1 MNVDLFGKRLTP
13 RGGLLKVGL
22 VLMTTNVQQQPTLR
36 LPKIMTPKNELK
48 TIYERIIEREKRVFY

>member
-13 RGGLLKVGL
+13 GGGLLKVGL

-36 LPKIMTPKNELK
+36 LPKIMTP
-48 TIYERIIEREKRVFY
+48 RMS